1 MAVIKLDIHVLYQ
14 KLFGAGNIEH
24 KDVSVEN
31 ALQNQCSMEEV
42 ISGYARM
49 FPSLS
54 APVYYILIFV
64 DLTNNRQL
72 ELRQCGNKSVSSL
85 VQQNINYCS
94 NVNTINMMMY
104 FFTLAPSTPI
114 TESEFSVEFYVKV
127 HIYNA
132 YDRLHTVAFKKHFFT
147 DSNSQTPI
155 SEIMKHFT
163 QLTLD
168 ESGEEVDENEEENVF
183 YHLMNSDDEV
193 SLTSNV
199 PVQQFVRRH
208 REKSPHR
215 NRIIITIHAFY
226 IEKLILKRI
235 QYPSSVRSS

>member
-31 ALQNQCSMEEV
+31 ALQNQRSMEEV

-114 TESEFSVEFYVKV
+114 TESEFFVEFYVKV

-132 YDRLHTVAFKKHFFT
+132 YDRLHTVAFKKNFF
-147 DSNSQTPI
+147 SQIQTL
-155 SEIMKHFT
+155 KH
-163 QLTLD
+163 L
-168 ESGEEVDENEEENVF
+168 
-183 YHLMNSDDEV
+183 
-193 SLTSNV
+193 
-199 PVQQFVRRH
+199 
-208 REKSPHR
+208 
-215 NRIIITIHAFY
+215 
-226 IEKLILKRI
+226 
-235 QYPSSVRSS
+235 